1 METIFAITT
10 VDLRPLPPYGGKR
23 NLDPRCVGY
32 FHTLEDAVKI
42 VENNYGDIH
51 EYSFDYA
58 VIEEFGEGL
67 YPHPESEHWFLFDK
81 GERKYKPCDKPEKNV
96 INYGIG

>member
-1 METIFAITT
+1 METIFTITT
-10 VDLRPLPPYGGKR
+10 VDLRALPPYGGKT
-23 NLDPRCVGY
+23 NHDPRCVGY
-32 FHTLEDAVKI
+32 FFNLDDAIKI
-42 VENNYGDIH
+42 VEGNYGDIH

-67 YPHPESEHWFLFDK
+67 YPHPKSEHWFKFDK
-81 GERKYKPCDKPEKNV
+81 NKREYVSCDKPEKNV